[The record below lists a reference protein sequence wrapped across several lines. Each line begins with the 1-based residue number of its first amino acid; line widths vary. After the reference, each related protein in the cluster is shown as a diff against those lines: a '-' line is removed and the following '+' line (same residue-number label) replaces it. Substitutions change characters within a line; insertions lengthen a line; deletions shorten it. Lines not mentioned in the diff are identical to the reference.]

1 MYQGYMGMSCV
12 FGSGAESR
20 VGARDVISYDNGSSI
35 TCSYLWCYEQNRQ
48 IIPDEKTGKKPQIRN
63 PGQAEC

>member
-20 VGARDVISYDNGSSI
+20 VGALDGSSI

-48 IIPDEKTGKKPQIRN
+48 IIPDKKTGKKPQIRN